1 MSRHITIGT
10 LTGTPRSHTESYLGL
25 YRPYPQVK
33 TFARM
38 SVSVCAEDLRE
49 LHQKEK
55 EANIKPDWEMDTYTK
70 AAVQSGKR
78 ESIATDL
85 MLKLLGLDVGS

>member
-1 MSRHITIGT
+1 
-10 LTGTPRSHTESYLGL
+10 
-25 YRPYPQVK
+25 
-33 TFARM
+33 M
-38 SVSVCAEDLRE
+38 SVFGYAEDLRE

-55 EANIKPDWEMDTYTK
+55 EAGIEPDWEMDTFTK

-85 MLKLLGLDVGS
+85 MLKLLGLDVRFFDHRCTESSLVMGTHAA

>member
-1 MSRHITIGT
+1 
-10 LTGTPRSHTESYLGL
+10 
-25 YRPYPQVK
+25 
-33 TFARM
+33 M
-38 SVSVCAEDLRE
+38 SVFGYAEDLRE

-55 EANIKPDWEMDTYTK
+55 EAGIEPDWEMDTFTK

-85 MLKLLGLDVGS
+85 MLKLLGLDVGSLLT